1 MIKILY
7 EDDAVLVAVKP
18 AGLESQASRKLE
30 PDMVSEIKNYLL
42 RSRRRKER
50 QEGRGLSTTMSTNSS
65 TQAQE
70 PYVGVI
76 HYSGIVVFPVHRQ
89 FVHKVTHIIHR
100 FSTYHCM
107 INFCHSVGLNL
118 FT

>member
-1 MIKILY
+1 MDEVERKSVMLDILY
-7 EDDAVLVAVKP
+7 EDKDILVVVKP
-18 AGLESQASRKLE
+18 AGVESQTSRRLE

-70 PYVGVI
+70 PMWEL
-76 HYSGIVVFPVHRQ
+76 
-89 FVHKVTHIIHR
+89 
-100 FSTYHCM
+100 STDW
-107 INFCHSVGLNL
+107 INRCQA
-118 FT
+118 

>member
-42 RSRRRKER
+42 RSRRRKEKGPR
-50 QEGRGLSTTMSTNSS
+50 PPPGPPTATCL
-65 TQAQE
+65 
-70 PYVGVI
+70 
-76 HYSGIVVFPVHRQ
+76 
-89 FVHKVTHIIHR
+89 
-100 FSTYHCM
+100 
-107 INFCHSVGLNL
+107 
-118 FT
+118 

>member
-42 RSRRRKER
+42 RSRRRKGEVYPQQCPQIHPHR
-50 QEGRGLSTTMSTNSS
+50 PRSPMWELSTDWINRC
-65 TQAQE
+65 QA
-70 PYVGVI
+70 
-76 HYSGIVVFPVHRQ
+76 
-89 FVHKVTHIIHR
+89 
-100 FSTYHCM
+100 
-107 INFCHSVGLNL
+107 
-118 FT
+118 